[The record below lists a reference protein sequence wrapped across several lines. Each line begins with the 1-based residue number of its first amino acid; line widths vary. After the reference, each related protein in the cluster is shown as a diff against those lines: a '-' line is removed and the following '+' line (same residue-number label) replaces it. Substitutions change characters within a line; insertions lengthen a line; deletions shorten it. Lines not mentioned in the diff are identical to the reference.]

1 MRIVE
6 VVLSLDI
13 GGQER
18 LVLRMAQAFHERGHD
33 VHVVTLT
40 PGGTLRNELGAI
52 TVHEVVRG
60 RGFDRGL
67 YPRLWRLFRSLRPAV
82 VHTHNAVPLEYAA
95 PAARLARVPCTVHTK
110 HGHIAYSSA
119 SLKLARA
126 ATRCVDHFVSV
137 SADTAITAARN
148 ERPRPRRSS
157 VIENGIPLGRFAP
170 DDAARAAVREEL
182 AIPKDALVVGA
193 VGRLVEEKD
202 YPLLVRA
209 MGPLLGERVRLV
221 IVGEG
226 IARAEIEAAIAALP
240 PAARARVTLTGARR
254 DVSRVLTAFDVYTS
268 SSRAEGLPLALA
280 EAMASRLPI
289 VATAVGGVPD
299 IVPAQLGTLV
309 PHGDPAV
316 LRAAIQ
322 RLIDE
327 PATRASMAEAARCY
341 ALERFA
347 EEGMLDRY
355 LALYEVRRSW
365 TRAARARGTP
375 ER

>member
-1 MRIVE
+1 MRIAK

-40 PGGTLRNELGAI
+40 GGGTLRGELGPIA
-52 TVHEVVRG
+52 VHDVVRR
-60 RGFDRGL
+60 RGFDASL
-67 YPRLWRLFRSLRPAV
+67 YPRLWRLFRSLRPDV

-95 PAARLARVPCTVHTK
+95 PAARLAGVPCTVHTK
-110 HGHIAYSSA
+110 HGHIAYSKP
-119 SLKLARA
+119 SLQLART
-126 ATRCVDHFVSV
+126 ATRFVDHFVAV
-137 SADTAITAARN
+137 STDTATTAERN
-148 ERPRPRRSS
+148 ERPRRERLT
-157 VIENGIPLGRFAP
+157 VIENGIPLGKFSP
-170 DDAARAAVREEL
+170 DETARSAIREEL
-182 AIPKDALVVGA
+182 EIPKGALVVGS

-226 IARAEIEAAIAALP
+226 IVRGEIEAAIAALTP
-240 PAARARVTLTGARR
+240 EVREFVILTGARR
-254 DVSRVLTAFDVYTS
+254 DVSRVLSAFDVYAS

-299 IVPAQLGTLV
+299 IVPPQIGVLV
-309 PHGDPAV
+309 PHGDPQA

-322 RLIDE
+322 RLLDDPE
-327 PATRASMAEAARCY
+327 ARSSMGEAARRY
-341 ALERFA
+341 ALGRFA
-347 EEGMLDRY
+347 EERMLERY
-355 LALYEVRRSW
+355 LELY
-365 TRAARARGTP
+365 AQRGT
-375 ER
+375 

>member
-1 MRIVE
+1 MRIVQ

-52 TVHEVVRG
+52 QVHDVIRG
-60 RGFDRGL
+60 PGFDKGL
-67 YPRLWRLFRSLRPAV
+67 YLRLWRLFRSLRPDV
-82 VHTHNAVPLEYAA
+82 VHTHNSVPLEYAA
-95 PAARLARVPCTVHTK
+95 PAAKLARVPCTLHTK
-110 HGHIAYSSA
+110 HGHIAYSKA
-119 SLKLARA
+119 SLQLARV

-137 SADTAITAARN
+137 SADTAITAERN
-148 ERPRPRRSS
+148 ERPRTKRSS
-157 VIENGIPLGRFAP
+157 VIENGIPLAKFAP
-170 DDAARAAVREEL
+170 DEAARSAIREEL
-182 AIPKDALVVGA
+182 GIPNDALVVGS

-209 MGPLLGERVRLV
+209 MGPLLGEAVRLV

-226 IARAEIEAAIAALP
+226 IVRHEIEAAILALP
-240 PAARARVTLTGARR
+240 VDARRYVTLTGARR
-254 DVSRVLTAFDVYTS
+254 DVSRVLTAFDIYTS

-299 IVPAQLGTLV
+299 IVPARIGVLV
-309 PHGDPAV
+309 PHGDPAP

-322 RLIDE
+322 RLLDDR
-327 PATRASMAEAARCY
+327 ATRSSMGEAARGY

-347 EEGMLDRY
+347 EERMLDRY
-355 LALYEVRRSW
+355 LAFYEKR
-365 TRAARARGTP
+365 P
-375 ER
+375 

>member
-1 MRIVE
+1 MRIAE

-40 PGGTLRNELGAI
+40 GGGTLRAELGAI
-52 TVHEVVRG
+52 PVHDVVRR
-60 RGFDRGL
+60 RGFDTSL
-67 YPRLWRLFRSLRPAV
+67 YPRLWRLFRSLRPDV

-95 PAARLARVPCTVHTK
+95 PAARLAGVPCTVHTK
-110 HGHIAYSSA
+110 HGHIDYSKA
-119 SLKLARA
+119 SLRLARG
-126 ATRCVDHFVSV
+126 ATRFVDHFVAV
-137 SADTAITAARN
+137 SADTAKTAERN
-148 ERPRPRRSS
+148 ERPRQKRLA
-157 VIENGIPLGRFAP
+157 VIENGIPLGKFAP
-170 DDAARAAVREEL
+170 DDAARTAIRDEL
-182 AIPKDALVVGA
+182 GIPRDALVVGS

-209 MGPLLGERVRLV
+209 MAPLLGERVRLV

-226 IARAEIEAAIAALP
+226 MVRAEIEAAITP
-240 PAARARVTLTGARR
+240 EIRDFVILTGARR
-254 DVSRVLTAFDVYTS
+254 DVSRLLCAFDVYAS

-299 IVPAQLGTLV
+299 IVPPELGVLV
-309 PHGDPAV
+309 PHGDPEA

-322 RLIDE
+322 RLLAD
-327 PATRASMAEAARCY
+327 PGVRSSMGEAARRY
-341 ALERFA
+341 ALSRFA
-347 EEGMLDRY
+347 EQRMLDRY
-355 LALYEVRRSW
+355 LELY
-365 TRAARARGTP
+365 AGRGK
-375 ER
+375 

>member
-18 LVLRMAQAFHERGHD
+18 LVLRMAQAFQERGHD

-40 PGGTLRNELGAI
+40 GGGTLRGELGSI
-52 TVHEVVRG
+52 PVHDVVRG
-60 RGFDRGL
+60 RGFDAGL
-67 YPRLWRLFRSLRPAV
+67 YPRLWRLFRSLRPDV

-95 PAARLARVPCTVHTK
+95 PAARFARVPCTVHTK
-110 HGHIAYSSA
+110 HGHIDYSKA
-119 SLKLARA
+119 SLQLARA
-126 ATRCVDHFVSV
+126 ATRFVDHFVAV
-137 SADTAITAARN
+137 SADTALTAERN
-148 ERPRPRRSS
+148 ERPSKKRLV
-157 VIENGIPLGRFAP
+157 VIENGIPLGKFAP
-170 DDAARAAVREEL
+170 DEAVRAAVRDEL
-182 AIPKDALVVGA
+182 GIPRDARVVGS

-209 MGPLLGERVRLV
+209 MTPLLGEHMRLV

-226 IARAEIEAAIAALP
+226 IVRAEVEAAIAP
-240 PAARARVTLTGARR
+240 SVRPFVTLTGARR
-254 DVSRVLTAFDVYTS
+254 DVSRMLCAFDVYAS

-299 IVPAQLGTLV
+299 IVPAQLGVLV
-309 PHGDPAV
+309 PHGDPEA
-316 LRAAIQ
+316 LRAALQ
-322 RLIDE
+322 RLLDD
-327 PATRASMAEAARCY
+327 PQARSAMGEAARRY

-347 EEGMLDRY
+347 EERMLDRY
-355 LALYEVRRSW
+355 LALYDRR
-365 TRAARARGTP
+365 AK
-375 ER
+375 